1 MAFSLRYAPTCRR
14 LNTMAV
20 GSSLRRVVPL
30 MPRTSAAN
38 RKLRRIGGF
47 GVGATAAWLC
57 LIGMGASQPPQHGD
71 RFAAS
76 ADSLASCK
84 LKQKKPLFVGF
95 AEGMHLD
102 SFELS
107 ALAARDIVREV
118 KHWACGD
125 ADNASIAVPSLQ
137 LAFAR
142 SAAIRLDVVQFDDPA
157 MASAHVLLAESVGA
171 TNAEPNW
178 RLDLTA
184 QDAGWAV
191 TQSRLAT
198 PEDIAE
204 ERVNRRGK

>member
-1 MAFSLRYAPTCRR
+1 
-14 LNTMAV
+14 
-20 GSSLRRVVPL
+20 
-30 MPRTSAAN
+30 MPRTTAAN

-57 LIGMGASQPPQHGD
+57 LMGMGASQPPKHGD

-76 ADSLASCK
+76 GDTDAESLASCK

-142 SAAIRLDVVQFDDPA
+142 SAPIRLDVIQFDDAA
-157 MASAHVLLAESVGA
+157 MGSAHVLLAERVDT

-198 PEDIAE
+198 AEDIAE
-204 ERVNRRGK
+204 ERANRRGK